1 MHELTVSKKGLGVQ
15 WNQLKLINDGK
26 TVIFFQHFFSDGNVP
41 SWARQLETR
50 RMAVEQQHAEALQ
63 LIAGA
68 LTRIAETLERIE
80 RSLHQPPIP

>member
-1 MHELTVSKKGLGVQ
+1 MKPTQTYKWRQNGNLFST
-15 WNQLKLINDGK
+15 
-26 TVIFFQHFFSDGNVP
+26 FFSDGNVP